1 MQETDHI
8 STPAEQLEIL
18 YQDEDLI
25 AINKPNGLLVHR
37 SPIDRHETRF
47 AIQLL
52 RDQIGQYVYPAHR
65 LDKPTSGV
73 LLFGLNPQAAKEL
86 GELFSSHH
94 IVKTYLA
101 VVRGY
106 CPTDGHID
114 HDLPEVRDSRITKS
128 KPAAPQAAITDFQL
142 LAQHQL
148 KAEIETYPQSRY
160 SLLALQPQT
169 GRRHQLRR
177 HLKHISHPI
186 IGDAK
191 YGRGRHNRYFA
202 EQLQCPR
209 LLLHATQQRFLHP
222 KTKKNI
228 TINAPID
235 PCFSSLMTRFNWQHV
250 LPDEWQHQK
259 VTKL

>member
-1 MQETDHI
+1 MQSSDTPTAIPET
-8 STPAEQLEIL
+8 LEVL
-18 YQDEDLI
+18 YQDEHII
-25 AINKPNGLLVHR
+25 AINKPSGLLVHR

-73 LLFGLNPQAAKEL
+73 LLFGLSAQVAAEL
-86 GELFSSHH
+86 GQTFSNHNIKKSY
-94 IVKTYLA
+94 IA

-106 CPTDGHID
+106 CPSHGHID
-114 HDLPEVRDSRITKS
+114 HPLTEVTDQRIVKS
-128 KPAAPQAAITDFQL
+128 QTAAAQTAVTDFQL
-142 LAQHQL
+142 LGQHQL
-148 KAEIETYPQSRY
+148 DVEIETYPQSRY
-160 SLLALQPQT
+160 SLLALQPLT

-191 YGRGRHNRYFA
+191 YGRGRHNRYFT
-202 EQLQCPR
+202 EQLECPR
-209 LLLHATQQRFLHP
+209 LLLHAAQQRFKHQVSGAELC
-222 KTKKNI
+222 
-228 TINAPID
+228 INAPID
-235 PCFSSLMTRFNWQHV
+235 TCFAGLLQRFSWQDA
-250 LPDEWQHQK
+250 LPVEWRSKK